1 MNASANDRHRLH
13 AHLEQLLGPEDAAT
27 LMEHLP
33 PDEWNQLATKADVL
47 GLREEFREF
56 RQEFR
61 QELHQFRQE
70 HREDIEAL
78 ERRVNE
84 HTDLRVR
91 AVVGD
96 STRVLFFSMLASQ
109 ATLVG
114 LVLAAAKLG

>member
-1 MNASANDRHRLH
+1 MNASANDRRLH

-33 PDEWNQLATKADVL
+33 PDEWNQLATKGDL
-47 GLREEFREF
+47 DGLREEFREF
-56 RQEFR
+56 RQELR
-61 QELHQFRQE
+61 QFRQE
-70 HREDIEAL
+70 HREDLVAL

-91 AVVGD
+91 AVVSD

-109 ATLVG
+109 ATMVG